1 MFAAAPRCPAEI
13 CHTKAQMLFSASVS
27 VGNERYYAINEGKFC
42 RAQHRGKDLLA
53 WLSDRLG
60 GFARKFSPL
69 DFAAATEQPRRKGT
83 LG

>member
-1 MFAAAPRCPAEI
+1 MPDGI
-13 CHTKAQMLFSASVS
+13 CHTEAQILFSASVP
-27 VGNERYYAINEGKFC
+27 VGNERYYAINEGKLC

-60 GFARKFSPL
+60 GFARKFESPL
-69 DFAAATEQPRRKGT
+69 DFAAATEQLRRKGP